1 MKIQIMGWKVCLR
14 CIGKTLLGGVNQ
26 SYVFHSFGVNK
37 LLKTKSL
44 LTLPSNV
51 LPFYLEQTFPPIISI
66 FTEDESDG
74 IEARLSSY
82 IFSTL
87 HITKLDFL
95 TLQDLLYYSNIL
107 YQSNFKL
114 DVLYRQG
121 LDPPRCLKKAIWI
134 GD

>member
-1 MKIQIMGWKVCLR
+1 MKIQITSSKVCLR
-14 CIGKTLLGGVNQ
+14 GKVKILPG
-26 SYVFHSFGVNK
+26 FVNK